1 VKLRGTEIFMSRY
14 QRVGDWLIERGIIS
28 AEQCSHALE
37 VHRTTGGRF
46 GEVLISLGYCSEQQ
60 VVECL
65 AQQYDIPVCDLA
77 NVKPSEAALKLVSP
91 TFALS
96 RLILP
101 ISVTQTEFHCALCD
115 PLDIQGTDYLTRALN
130 KRLVISLAGHQ
141 QIFEAIAKHY
151 ALPTAKKQSPILVET
166 ATEKKKTKRSTKP
179 RAAGKVDEQPDR
191 RELLLAIA
199 GGGQDSL
206 WDAYQD

>member
-1 VKLRGTEIFMSRY
+1 MSRY
-14 QRVGDWLIERGIIS
+14 QRVGDWLIDRGIIS

-46 GEVLISLGYCSEQQ
+46 GEVLISLGYCTEQQ

-65 AQQYDIPVCDLA
+65 AQQYDFPVCDLA
-77 NVKPSEAALKLVSP
+77 SVKPSEAALKLVSP

-141 QIFEAIAKHY
+141 EIFEAIARHY
-151 ALPTAKKQSPILVET
+151 ALPTAKKQTPV
-166 ATEKKKTKRSTKP
+166 AVTEGEPAAKKTKRSSKP
-179 RAAGKVDEQPDR
+179 RAQAKVDEQPDR

>member
-1 VKLRGTEIFMSRY
+1 MSRY
-14 QRVGDWLIERGIIS
+14 QRVGDWLIDRGIIS

-46 GEVLISLGYCSEQQ
+46 GEVLISLGYCTEQQ

-65 AQQYDIPVCDLA
+65 AQQYDIPVCDLPS
-77 NVKPSEAALKLVSP
+77 VKPSEAALKLVSP

-141 QIFEAIAKHY
+141 EIFEAIARHY
-151 ALPTAKKQSPILVET
+151 ALPTAKKQAPV
-166 ATEKKKTKRSTKP
+166 AVTEGAPAANKTKRSSKP
-179 RAAGKVDEQPDR
+179 RAQAKVDEQPDR

>member
-1 VKLRGTEIFMSRY
+1 MSRY
-14 QRVGDWLIERGIIS
+14 QRVGDWLIDRGIIS

-46 GEVLISLGYCSEQQ
+46 GEVLISLGYCTEQE

-65 AQQYDIPVCDLA
+65 AQQYDIPVCDLTS
-77 NVKPSEAALKLVSP
+77 VKPSEAALKLVSP

-141 QIFEAIAKHY
+141 EIFEAIARHY
-151 ALPTAKKQSPILVET
+151 ALPTAKKQAPVAVTEGEPT
-166 ATEKKKTKRSTKP
+166 AKKTKRSSKP
-179 RAAGKVDEQPDR
+179 RAQAKVDEQPDR

-199 GGGQDSL
+199 GDGQDSL